1 MIAGM
6 DAPAVASPVPRR
18 YWALPIALLLS
29 WQVPLLAAQPLSF
42 EDAWQQ
48 LEARNQTLAA
58 ALAAQQRAAVQIDEA
73 RSRYWPEVVVDARA
87 TRMDAP
93 LAVDLDP
100 VRRVLAALFP
110 QAPDTLLPRNYELQK
125 RQFANLAVNATWPI
139 YTGGRVSAGVDAA
152 QAGHAAVSAD
162 RQASLDA
169 LRLELVRRYFGQRL
183 AQHALQVHET
193 AAASL
198 RAHHA
203 DALALQR
210 EGQSARAETLRAGVA
225 LAEAERDVETARLD
239 LQLTRAGLATL
250 LAADLPVEAITPMPA
265 LHEIPELTQMQH
277 RAVADNPQLASGRAQ
292 HRRALAGL
300 RAARGERKPT
310 LALFATRELY
320 TNDLTL
326 LDPDWA
332 VGVAMSWPLFD
343 GGRRSS
349 VVAAAHAQ
357 ADEVAAR
364 LSAAERDIR
373 LLVEQGYQQ
382 LDSTRV
388 RLESL
393 RATHELA
400 SESLRAQKLA
410 FSEGFSTSR
419 DVVDAQ
425 LALSR
430 VELGL
435 LAARYEGVLALAG
448 IHQASG
454 DSMALRSMMNA
465 AAQPHRDDTREQ
477 QP

>member
-1 MIAGM
+1 M
-6 DAPAVASPVPRR
+6 DASAAANLPLQRR
-18 YWALPIALLLS
+18 LAMLAGLLLACLA
-29 WQVPLLAAQPLSF
+29 PLLSAQPLSF
-42 EDAWQQ
+42 DQAWQQ

-58 ALAAQQRAAVQIDEA
+58 AFAAEQRAAAQADEA
-73 RSRYWPEVVVDARA
+73 RGHYWPEVIVDARA
-87 TRMDAP
+87 TYMDAP

-100 VRRVLAALFP
+100 VRRVLAALAP
-110 QAPDTLLPRNYELQK
+110 QLPDNLLPRSYQLQK
-125 RQFANLAVNATWPI
+125 RQFSNLAVSATWPV

-152 QAGHAAVSAD
+152 QAGHVAAGAQ

-183 AQHALQVHET
+183 AQHALQVHQAT
-193 AAASL
+193 AASL

-250 LAADLPVEAITPMPA
+250 LAADAPVETVTSLPGLDQVPPLA
-265 LHEIPELTQMQH
+265 QMQQ
-277 RAVADNPQLASGRAQ
+277 RAVAENPQLLAARAQ
-292 HRRALAGL
+292 HQRAQAGR

-310 LALFATRELY
+310 VALFATRELY

-332 VGVAMSWPLFD
+332 VGIAMTWPLFD

-349 VVAAAHAQ
+349 AVAAALAQ
-357 ADEVAAR
+357 TDEVGAR
-364 LSAAERDIR
+364 LAAAERDIR

-382 LDSTRV
+382 LATARA
-388 RLESL
+388 RIASL
-393 RATHELA
+393 RATDELA
-400 SESLRAQKLA
+400 RESLRAQQLA
-410 FSEGFSTSR
+410 FGEGFSTSR

-430 VELGL
+430 VQLGL
-435 LAARYEGVLALAG
+435 LAARYEGVLALAAV
-448 IHQASG
+448 HQASG
-454 DSMALRSMMNA
+454 NGMALRSMISA
-465 AAQPHRDDTREQ
+465 ADTARGDDTGEGQR
-477 QP
+477 